1 MDLNTDITPF
11 TKVNRS
17 WIMDLNVKHKII
29 KLLEDIIGENLG
41 DLGYRNILVDPTLK
55 EKDKTGR
62 LMLLDFRTYYKAI
75 ESKQCGIHKR

>member
-29 KLLEDIIGENLG
+29 KLLEDIIGENL
-41 DLGYRNILVDPTLK
+41 DNLGYGNTFLTITAK
-55 EKDKTGR
+55 MKSMEKLIDK
-62 LMLLDFRTYYKAI
+62 LHFIKI
-75 ESKQCGIHKR
+75 